1 MTHATAASAAPIP
14 LAAYPERFFRI
25 VAGLS
30 FGGHLAEL
38 SPRAVQVL
46 VAVLVRVNFK
56 KGGIAWCGIED
67 LSRRTGYSHDTVE
80 RAIRDLERAEL
91 LIAVRSQGRKVT
103 RYLLGGR
110 LRELAEL
117 DPWAEG
123 RGRSEKRT
131 QPSGERRERHAPL
144 RVELL
149 EGSTNQIEN
158 NQQRANTRER
168 GEAANPADV
177 VVSDSSFDGE
187 RIHRDQEQGDH
198 PQGGSAPTCPP
209 SEAPSRAS
217 WRDAGGGMEDNIET
231 ITPPDERLSAELL
244 AELAELGVHRP
255 GRLSRYG
262 EARVR
267 EALAMMADAKKRGKV
282 GSGPAWLVGCLKQGW
297 PPKHQVEAKTFGVQT
312 AQLREAA
319 QRQEQDRNDPAWR
332 KRSDLA
338 RIASRCLPTTPAW
351 MRKRPEELAPQ
362 LDAAG
367 LTVAELLDYLAERE
381 VQTAAEA
388 RAMAP
393 NDVNDAHGVGDACGG
408 DHAVQG
414 ESQKEGDLV
423 IV

>member
-1 MTHATAASAAPIP
+1 LSHLAANKAALIP
-14 LAAYPERFFRI
+14 LAAYPERFYRI

-30 FGGHLAEL
+30 LGGHLAEL

-46 VAVLVRVNFK
+46 IAVLVRVNFK

-91 LIAVRSQGRKVT
+91 VIAVRSQGRKVT
-103 RYLLGGR
+103 RYLLGSR

-117 DPWAEG
+117 DPWAEHRSRPDERTQR
-123 RGRSEKRT
+123 RGGEEKR
-131 QPSGERRERHAPL
+131 HAAV
-144 RVELL
+144 RAELS

-158 NQQRANTRER
+158 NQHRADAREG
-168 GEAANPADV
+168 GEAANPVDV

-187 RIHRDQEQGDH
+187 RIHEDQERGDH
-198 PQGGSAPTCPP
+198 PQGGSATTCPP

-217 WRDAGGGMEDNIET
+217 WRDAEGGTSDKIET
-231 ITPPDERLSAELL
+231 ITPPEQRLSAELM

-262 EARVR
+262 EGRVR
-267 EALAMMADAKKRGKV
+267 EALTMLADAKKRGNV
-282 GSGPAWLVGCLKQGW
+282 ASPPAWLMGCLKNGW
-297 PPKHQVEAKTFGVQT
+297 PPKPKVEAQPFGVQT

-319 QRQEQDRNDPAWR
+319 QRQEQERNDPAWR

-338 RIASRCLPTTPAW
+338 RIATRCLPTAPAW
-351 MRKRPEELAPQ
+351 MRKRPEELTPQ
-362 LDAAG
+362 LEAAG
-367 LTVAELLDYLAERE
+367 LTLAELLVYLDERE
-381 VQTAAEA
+381 VQTAAEV
-388 RAMAP
+388 REMAP
-393 NDVNDAHGVGDACGG
+393 NEVNDAHGAGDAC
-408 DHAVQG
+408 
-414 ESQKEGDLV
+414 EGDRTAEGGSRGEGRHL